1 MADFG
6 YRTTAAEAVAGI
18 DLTGKHAIV
27 TGGYSGVGL
36 ETVRA
41 LAGAGARVT
50 IGVRDAAR
58 GEATAQELNA
68 ELRDTKIQAA
78 ELDLGSL
85 ASVRRFAQTYLK
97 TLPAENAALN
107 ILVNNA
113 AVMACPFEHTED
125 GHELQ
130 FGTNHLGHFCL
141 FNELLPALQE
151 AEGARVVCL
160 SSTGHFRSPVV
171 FEDINF
177 EQREYDPWAGYG
189 QAKTAN
195 ALTAVGIQSRYANK
209 GIEAFAV
216 HPGGIMTTLQRHMT
230 AEEITQRGW
239 VDEQGNINERFKTT
253 EQGASTSVW
262 AATAPA
268 LAGRGGR
275 YLEDCSEAQVL
286 EKISADFTGVMNYAV
301 DPALADKLWALSMD
315 LIGA

>member
-27 TGGYSGVGL
+27 TGGYSGIGL

-41 LAGAGARVT
+41 LASAGARVT

-97 TLPAENAALN
+97 TLPAENAVLN

-113 AVMACPFEHTED
+113 AVMACPFEHTQD

-151 AEGARVVCL
+151 AEGARVICL

>member
-177 EQREYDPWAGYG
+177 EQREYDLWAGYG

>member
-27 TGGYSGVGL
+27 TGGYSGIGL

-41 LAGAGARVT
+41 LASAGARVT

-97 TLPAENAALN
+97 TLPAENAVLN

-177 EQREYDPWAGYG
+177 EQREYDPWASYG

>member
-97 TLPAENAALN
+97 TLPAENAVLN

-113 AVMACPFEHTED
+113 AVMACPFEHTQD

>member
-27 TGGYSGVGL
+27 TGGYSGIGL

-41 LAGAGARVT
+41 LASAGARVT

-97 TLPAENAALN
+97 TLPAENAVLN

-113 AVMACPFEHTED
+113 AVMACPFEHTQD

>member
-27 TGGYSGVGL
+27 TGGYSGIGL

-41 LAGAGARVT
+41 LASAGARVT

-97 TLPAENAALN
+97 TLPAENAVLN

>member
-41 LAGAGARVT
+41 LASAGARVT

>member
-27 TGGYSGVGL
+27 TGGYSGIGL

-97 TLPAENAALN
+97 TLPAENAVLN

-113 AVMACPFEHTED
+113 AVMACPFEHTQD

>member
-1 MADFG
+1 
-6 YRTTAAEAVAGI
+6 
-18 DLTGKHAIV
+18 
-27 TGGYSGVGL
+27 
-36 ETVRA
+36 
-41 LAGAGARVT
+41 
-50 IGVRDAAR
+50 
-58 GEATAQELNA
+58 
-68 ELRDTKIQAA
+68 
-78 ELDLGSL
+78 
-85 ASVRRFAQTYLK
+85 
-97 TLPAENAALN
+97 
-107 ILVNNA
+107 
-113 AVMACPFEHTED
+113 MACPFEHTQD

-286 EKISADFTGVMNYAV
+286 EKISADVTGVMNYAV

>member
-27 TGGYSGVGL
+27 TGGYSGIGL

-41 LAGAGARVT
+41 LASAGARVT

-97 TLPAENAALN
+97 TLPAENAVLN

-113 AVMACPFEHTED
+113 AVMACPFEHTQD

-177 EQREYDPWAGYG
+177 EQREYDPWASYG

>member
-27 TGGYSGVGL
+27 TGGYSGIGL

-41 LAGAGARVT
+41 LASAGARVT

-97 TLPAENAALN
+97 TLPAENAVLN

-113 AVMACPFEHTED
+113 AVMACPFEHTQD

-130 FGTNHLGHFCL
+130 FGTN
-141 FNELLPALQE
+141 
-151 AEGARVVCL
+151 L
-160 SSTGHFRSPVV
+160 S
-171 FEDINF
+171 
-177 EQREYDPWAGYG
+177 
-189 QAKTAN
+189 
-195 ALTAVGIQSRYANK
+195 
-209 GIEAFAV
+209 
-216 HPGGIMTTLQRHMT
+216 
-230 AEEITQRGW
+230 
-239 VDEQGNINERFKTT
+239 
-253 EQGASTSVW
+253 
-262 AATAPA
+262 
-268 LAGRGGR
+268 
-275 YLEDCSEAQVL
+275 
-286 EKISADFTGVMNYAV
+286 
-301 DPALADKLWALSMD
+301 
-315 LIGA
+315 LIHI